1 MSIERDFLMR
11 QLMQLFQ
18 VLRKIFGLREEG
30 DIEEAQAQVR
40 YFYRIL
46 KINEDIHK
54 LSIEKLLTLL
64 LEEKKFTNE
73 QIEVFAFVL
82 KEQGEM
88 ADEEALRLDYFRKA
102 WFLLDK
108 VDKESISF
116 SMERQMKL
124 QELKSWLN

>member
-1 MSIERDFLMR
+1 MSIERDYLMR

-18 VLRKIFGLREEG
+18 VLRKILGLREDGE
-30 DIEEAQAQVR
+30 IEEARAQVR

-46 KINEDIHK
+46 KINEDIGK
-54 LSIEKLLTLL
+54 LSIEDLLKLLQD
-64 LEEKKFTNE
+64 EKKFTNE

-88 ADEEALRLDYFRKA
+88 ADDESLRHNFFRKA
-102 WFLLDK
+102 AFLLEK

-116 SMERQMKL
+116 SMERQMKI
-124 QELKSWLN
+124 QELKSYLN